1 MNLWSGRASAGCF
14 MNRFHLPSFSSL
26 VFMSLIGIFWAPIA
40 HRTMHRFYMDD
51 NGMEKKAARDE

>member
-1 MNLWSGRASAGCF
+1 MNPLSGRASAGCF

-40 HRTMHRFYMDD
+40 HRTMPWFHMDD
-51 NGMEKKAARDE
+51 NGVE